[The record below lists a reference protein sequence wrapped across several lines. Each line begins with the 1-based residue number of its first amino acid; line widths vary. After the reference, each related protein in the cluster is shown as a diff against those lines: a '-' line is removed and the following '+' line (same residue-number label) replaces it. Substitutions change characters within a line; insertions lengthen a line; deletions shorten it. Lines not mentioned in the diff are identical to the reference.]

1 MSVVAATVTLSRAR
15 SISLTSVGRSLFAVA
30 LLGLPSFAQA
40 HSPKVGANGG
50 AQVDAGSYHV
60 ELVPDGTTLQL
71 YLRDHS
77 DKEVASVGF
86 KGTAIFVIDGKP
98 QRIPL
103 TPAGTN
109 KLTGTSSVA
118 LPREPKGAVQI
129 TTPTGSTVQA
139 KFQ

>member
-1 MSVVAATVTLSRAR
+1 MTLKMTLKATAR
-15 SISLTSVGRSLFAVA
+15 SIAVAVA
-30 LLGLPSFAQA
+30 LLAAPALVLA

-60 ELVPDGTTLQL
+60 EVLPDGTTLQVF
-71 YLRDHS
+71 LRDHS
-77 DKEVASVGF
+77 DKEVASAGF
-86 KGTAIFVIDGKP
+86 KGTAIFEVGGKP

-109 KLTGTSSVA
+109 KLTGTSPVA
-118 LPREPKGAVQI
+118 LPKEPKGAVQI